1 MNNII
6 VKKTKNK
13 NVGFLI
19 FKKKKILCYVGKNG
33 IGNKKREGDL
43 ITPRGIFRMRKV
55 FYRYDKLG
63 DIKSKMPKQRIE
75 KKYTWITDSR
85 NKYYNKFSV
94 KKLRCFDENMYRE
107 DSLYD
112 LVITLDFN
120 INPVRK
126 FKGSAIFIHCSE
138 KGRKFTEGCIAV
150 NKKDLIDIVS
160 LISPFSFLKIY

>member
-6 VKKTKNK
+6 LKKTNNK
-13 NVGFLI
+13 NIGFLK
-19 FKKKKILCYVGKNG
+19 FRQKKILCYVGKNG
-33 IGNKKREGDL
+33 IGNKKREGDH
-43 ITPRGIFRMRKV
+43 ITPRGLFRMKKV

-63 DIKSKMPKQRIE
+63 EIKSKMPKIRIE
-75 KKYTWITDSR
+75 KKHTWITDSK
-85 NKYYNKFSV
+85 NTHYNKFSTR
-94 KKLRCFDENMYRE
+94 KLRCFDENMYRN

-138 KGRKFTEGCIAV
+138 KDRKFTEGCIAV
-150 NKKDLIDIVS
+150 NKQDLIYIVR

>member
-13 NVGFLI
+13 NIGFLI
-19 FKKKKILCYVGKNG
+19 FKEKKILCYVGKNG

-43 ITPRGIFRMRKV
+43 ITPKGIFRMRKV
-55 FYRYDKLG
+55 FYRYDKIG
-63 DIKSKMPKQRIE
+63 DIKSKVPKKRIE
-75 KKYTWITDSR
+75 KKYTWITDSK
-85 NKYYNKFSV
+85 NKDYNKFSS
-94 KKLRCFDENMYRE
+94 KKLKCFDENMYRD

-160 LISPFSFLKIY
+160 FISPFSFLKIY